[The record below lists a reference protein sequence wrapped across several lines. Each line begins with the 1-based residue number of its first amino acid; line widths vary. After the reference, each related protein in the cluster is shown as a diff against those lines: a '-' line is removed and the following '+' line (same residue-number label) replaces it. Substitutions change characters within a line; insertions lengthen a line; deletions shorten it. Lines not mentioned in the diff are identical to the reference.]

1 MTSASQENDI
11 ASYKADDKI
20 DVAEENKMHDL
31 RVRLATAFNK
41 GDTDLPSNQVRIP
54 HPLANV
60 VASVLLRN
68 LLFFNRTG
76 RKLFSTWF
84 VYTSNATKMGR
95 RPGR

>member
-1 MTSASQENDI
+1 MTSVSQEHDI

-54 HPLANV
+54 PLATV
-60 VASVLLRN
+60 VESVLLRN

-84 VYTSNATKMGR
+84 VYTSNAAKMGR
-95 RPGR
+95 HPGG